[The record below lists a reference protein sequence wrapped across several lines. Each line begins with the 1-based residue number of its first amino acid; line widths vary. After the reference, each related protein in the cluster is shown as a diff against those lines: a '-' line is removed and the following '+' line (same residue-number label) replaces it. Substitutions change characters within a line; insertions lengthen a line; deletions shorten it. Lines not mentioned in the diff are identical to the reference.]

1 MTDYDDSD
9 YFAYGKRRRGV
20 DAIEAEIEREEF
32 AEAMIFDRDDE
43 DSELTKEEGI
53 NWMRP
58 A

>member
-1 MTDYDDSD
+1 MKDMPDDDVD

-20 DAIEAEIEREEF
+20 DSIEREIEREEF
-32 AEAMIFDRDDE
+32 AEALIFEADDE
-43 DSELTKEEGI
+43 DPEKEEGI